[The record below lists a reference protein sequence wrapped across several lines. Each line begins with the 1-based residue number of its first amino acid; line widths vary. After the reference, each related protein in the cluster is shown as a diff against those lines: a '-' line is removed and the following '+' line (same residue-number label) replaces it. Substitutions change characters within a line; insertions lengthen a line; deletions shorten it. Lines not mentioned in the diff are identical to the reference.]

1 MQQTNS
7 ANTANTEQQKAT
19 KVCATPEA
27 TKAYA
32 DRMWAENPK
41 LAPDGWRMVEDL
53 TIGKV
58 AMGTYRMDGRD
69 KQPQALEKALLS
81 GMNLIDTS
89 ANYMDGGAEVF
100 VGQALQRLFKAGKL
114 KREEVVIT
122 TKAGYIQG
130 QTLAQYKDN
139 PPTEA
144 MFLND
149 QLWHC
154 IHPEFL
160 DQQINQS
167 LERLQVEA
175 IDIFMLHNPEYYFA
189 KVQEGTDE
197 GTLAELREEFYTRV
211 QYAFTYLESL
221 CQQGTIQCYGVSAN
235 TLVEDPAHPQFVDLA
250 RLHEAAQNAAKEAWG
265 RRKRPMFRVVQLP
278 YNLIEVGALARENTE
293 AKTYDG
299 SEPSTTLDLAARMHL
314 SVIANRPLNAFTPSG
329 RAFRLAEGAGAEPVM
344 EAICNKLADFE
355 MGLPQSNLPRLSVM
369 APQLAEKMQG
379 SMHFDHVKMTVL
391 TPLLLETLHMAKFT
405 EAEAGAFIEAYQ
417 DVVQALR
424 THARNVDAQ
433 HTEQLNAHLQK
444 KLPKGK
450 SYPLQQV
457 ALNVIPSTPGVTA
470 VLCGMRDPAYVD
482 DGLAVLEMGDFADV
496 GSILLEQQAV

>member
-1 MQQTNS
+1 MQQPNS
-7 ANTANTEQQKAT
+7 ANTNETPPQTAAKP
-19 KVCATPEA
+19 CATPEA

-41 LAPDGWRMVEDL
+41 LSPDGWRMIEDL
-53 TIGKV
+53 TVAKV

-69 KQPQALEKALLS
+69 QQPQALEKALLS

-100 VGQALQRLFKAGKL
+100 IGQTLQKLFKAQKL
-114 KREEVVIT
+114 KREEVVLM

-130 QTLAQYKDN
+130 QALAYYKDN
-139 PPTEA
+139 PPEETV
-144 MFLND
+144 FLND

-154 IHPEFL
+154 IHPDFL
-160 DQQINQS
+160 DQQLNQS
-167 LERLQVEA
+167 LERLQVDA
-175 IDIFMLHNPEYYFA
+175 LDIFLLHNPEYFL
-189 KVQEGTDE
+189 VQTPGAPNAQD
-197 GTLAELREEFYTRV
+197 LATLREAFYQRV
-211 QYAFTYLESL
+211 EHAFTYLESL
-221 CQQGTIQCYGVSAN
+221 CQQGKIQCYGVSAN
-235 TLVEDPAHPQFVDLA
+235 TLVEDPEHPQFVDLA
-250 RLHEAAQNAAKEAWG
+250 RLHEAAQNAAKAAWG
-265 RRKRPMFRVVQLP
+265 RRKRPMLRVIQLP
-278 YNLIEVGALARENTE
+278 YNLIEVGALARVNTE

-329 RAFRLAEGAGAEPVM
+329 RAFRLADGAGAEPVL

-355 MGLPQSNLPRLSVM
+355 QGLPKSDLPRLSVV
-369 APQLAEKMQG
+369 APQLADKMQG

-391 TPLLLETLHMAKFT
+391 TPLLLETLNHAQLGQ
-405 EAEAGAFIEAYQ
+405 AEAGAFIEAYQ

-433 HTEQLNAHLQK
+433 HTQALNDHLQK
-444 KLPKGK
+444 KLPDGK

-457 ALNVIPSTPGVTA
+457 ALNVIASTPGVTA
-470 VLCGMRDPAYVD
+470 VLCGMRDPAYVN

-496 GSILLEQQAV
+496 GQILLEQQAL